1 LIAQRRA
8 LGQLEIH
15 GGAEREFVGTVV
27 GQHSADKSQQDGHS
41 NHMLFWFCSDAWE
54 KNSFG
59 SSLNI
64 THSSGSTNKIQL
76 IIMTSVVQVQL
87 HDAITSGRSELV
99 RRALAE
105 GADAEA
111 LLTASRLTPL
121 AAATEL
127 ALVSVFDALLA
138 ASANA
143 DSRAGALSA
152 LDVACRDG
160 LVLFARR
167 LVRAGARASP
177 ATLTL
182 ALQRASNEPVLDL
195 LLRELR
201 CAPDEAALDA
211 ALAARSEAYVARLVS
226 AGARATP
233 AQLLA
238 AVRAKVPPALLAT
251 LLAATDAPL
260 PRGLLCEAV
269 RNGGGG
275 DDDALAGV
283 LLAGA
288 AVDVDERDDGGAT
301 PLALAVER
309 GRVELARTLLRRG
322 ADATPAIARAPTAEL
337 VDLLVAAGA
346 DVNARDEHGATPLS
360 CAVRR
365 QCVDVADALLR
376 HGADVNAGSLSPLT
390 AAFHSVWYQP
400 TLMSAFVTRLI
411 TNHGCSVNGSGGD
424 DDDGDGDASSLPL
437 RALLKHGVRQ
447 KSFDLMLFAGARL
460 ALHSQLAF
468 TSISELVNERPHR
481 DDDWLLA
488 SRRAH
493 MRRRRI
499 AALRRPVLE
508 MCIAMRHVS
517 ALELVLVLEHLVPV
531 CRQFPF
537 ALKWELVSFVK
548 HFNQR

>member
-1 LIAQRRA
+1 
-8 LGQLEIH
+8 
-15 GGAEREFVGTVV
+15 
-27 GQHSADKSQQDGHS
+27 
-41 NHMLFWFCSDAWE
+41 
-54 KNSFG
+54 
-59 SSLNI
+59 
-64 THSSGSTNKIQL
+64 
-76 IIMTSVVQVQL
+76 MTSVL

-111 LLTASRLTPL
+111 LLAASRLTPL

-143 DSRAGALSA
+143 DSQAGALSA

-177 ATLTL
+177 STLVL
-182 ALQRASNEPVLDL
+182 AVQRASNEPVLDL

-211 ALAARSEAYVARLVS
+211 ALAARSEAYVARLLS

-238 AVRAKVPPALLAT
+238 AVRANLPPALLAT
-251 LLAATDAPL
+251 LFAAADAPL
-260 PRGLLCEAV
+260 PRGLLCEVV
-269 RNGGGG
+269 RSGGGGGGG
-275 DDDALAGV
+275 DEDALVGV
-283 LLAGA
+283 LLDG
-288 AVDVDERDDGGAT
+288 AVDVDERDDTGAT
-301 PLALAVER
+301 PLSLAVER
-309 GRVELARTLLRRG
+309 GRVELARTLLHRG
-322 ADATPAIARAPTAEL
+322 ADATPALARAPTVAL

-346 DVNARDEHGATPLS
+346 DVNARDEHGATALS

-376 HGADVNAGSLSPLT
+376 HGADANGGTLSPLT
-390 AAFHSVWYQP
+390 AAFHSAWQQP
-400 TLMSAFVTRLI
+400 TQMSALVTRLI
-411 TNHGCSVNGSGGD
+411 STHGCSVNGG
-424 DDDGDGDASSLPL
+424 DDDGDGDGDGSRLPM
-437 RALLKHGVRQ
+437 RALLAHSARTTQPALV
-447 KSFDLMLFAGARL
+447 DLMLFAGARL
-460 ALHSQLAF
+460 ALYPRLAF
-468 TSISELVNERPHR
+468 TSITELVNERPR
-481 DDDWLLA
+481 DDDDWLLA
-488 SRRAH
+488 SRRTH

-499 AALRRPVLE
+499 AALRKPVLE
-508 MCIAMRHVS
+508 MCIALRHVS

-537 ALKWELVSFVK
+537 ALKWQLVTFVK